1 MKQKLYRLTTISC
14 SFNELLK
21 GQLAYMNNYY
31 DVTAIANDTGTLS
44 DVGKEQGV
52 KTIDIPMARE
62 ISPWQD
68 IKSLVSLYRLFR
80 HNRPHIVHVNTPK
93 ASLLGMV
100 AAWMARVPK
109 RVYTV
114 TGLRFE
120 TTAGLLRFTLKSME
134 RITCLCATRVI
145 PEGDGVRDTLRRER
159 ITNKPLHKIHNGNI
173 NGIDLSHYDRTK
185 EVIDMANKLKSDK
198 FTYLFV
204 GRIVKDKGIN
214 ELVEAFDRLS
224 KYNNNVRLMLVGR
237 FEDKLDPIS
246 AQSRD
251 IIERNNDIVVAGYQK
266 DVRPYL
272 AASDVLVLPSYR
284 EGFPNVVLQAGA
296 MGLPSIVTNINGC
309 NEIIVDGEN
318 GTIIPSRDVD
328 ALYNAMCEM
337 LVDANKVD
345 NMTSIA
351 REMIASRYEQQEVWQ
366 ATLEMYNT
374 L

>member
-31 DVTAIANDTGTLS
+31 DVTAVASDTGTLNE
-44 DVGKEQGV
+44 VGREQGV
-52 KTIDIPMARE
+52 TTINIPMARE

-68 IKSLVSLYRLFR
+68 VKSLVALYKLFR
-80 HNRPHIVHVNTPK
+80 RDKPHIVHVNTPK

-100 AAWMARVPK
+100 AAWLARVPK

-120 TTAGLLRFTLKSME
+120 TTSGLLRFTLKSME
-134 RITCLCATRVI
+134 RITCLCATRVV

-159 ITNKPLHKIHNGNI
+159 ITNKPLKKIHNGNI
-173 NGIDLSHYDRTK
+173 NGIDLHHYDRTQ
-185 EVIDMANKLKSDK
+185 EVIDRANILSSNK
-198 FTYLFV
+198 FTFLFV
-204 GRIVKDKGIN
+204 GRIVKDKGVN
-214 ELVEAFDRLS
+214 ELVSAFDKLS
-224 KYNNNVRLMLVGR
+224 STNNNIRLVLVGR

-246 AQSRD
+246 AESRD
-251 IIERNNDIVVAGYQK
+251 IIERNPDIVVAGYQK
-266 DVRPYL
+266 DVRPYI
-272 AASDVLVLPSYR
+272 AASDILVLPSYR

-296 MGLPSIVTNINGC
+296 MGLPCIVTDINGC
-309 NEIIVDGEN
+309 NEIIIDGEN
-318 GTIIPSRDVD
+318 GTIIPPQNVD
-328 ALYNAMCEM
+328 ALYEAMNEAVTNPNKISSM
-337 LVDANKVD
+337 AN
-345 NMTSIA
+345 IA
-351 REMIASRYEQQEVWQ
+351 REMVASRYEQREVWQ